1 MGKNGRVYALDRQP
15 VAVTRIGEEAKKQGL
30 RNIITIISNR
40 ETDLHDDSVD
50 VVLFYGVLPEIKDK
64 ESVLKE
70 LHRVLKPDGYLS
82 TRFCFR
88 IKKDR
93 ILEIMESAG
102 FSLTEQKR
110 HILNF
115 RNCNNSGCY
124 PPCRSSLQ
132 DCLFPEYR
140 QNQRCKVDLYGR
152 DGDAGSR

>member
-1 MGKNGRVYALDRQP
+1 MR
-15 VAVTRIGEEAKKQGL
+15 
-30 RNIITIISNR
+30 
-40 ETDLHDDSVD
+40 DDSVD

-70 LHRVLKPDGYLS
+70 LHRVLKRG
-82 TRFCFR
+82 
-88 IKKDR
+88 
-93 ILEIMESAG
+93 
-102 FSLTEQKR
+102 